1 MITENRFQ
9 CHTYAFI
16 VLNTVYDA
24 KSSMTRRQQ
33 QQALNALRQ
42 HLSSFLTLLLSA
54 MVMCSILLVGATSAS
69 AGMIRDAEIEAA
81 LEGLIAPLEEAAGY
95 TRGTIKIRVILNNQY
110 NAFVAGTHTV
120 YVHSG
125 LIKEA
130 DGVLE
135 FLGVMAHEI
144 GHIREGHV
152 QRLDEA
158 AADAGATATLATIAA
173 LAVAAGG
180 SGDAAAGVLF
190 GGTDQAT
197 RGYLATRRRDEAVAD
212 EIAMSLL
219 EQTELSATG
228 IRDQMQRMARQR
240 SLPESRQSIYYS
252 THPGSGERLQA
263 FQDHVDQSEFSNRP
277 APPSAVHLYDR
288 ARTKVT
294 AWTEAPQRIL
304 SSSSPLSDTAEFTV
318 YARAIAHYRR
328 GALDKALALMDQ
340 LLANHSDDAFFHEFR
355 GDILFA
361 KANPEAA
368 ADAYEA
374 SLSLRKHNPLVQ
386 LNLGRALIATGKDD
400 NLPKAVMA
408 LEFARRGEPKW
419 AFVHRTYGIAL
430 GKSGRLAEADL
441 ALADEALLIGDR
453 GRAIQLAKRVLKSP
467 DLEPLV
473 HSRASDI
480 LFRYGADAAN

>member
-1 MITENRFQ
+1 
-9 CHTYAFI
+9 
-16 VLNTVYDA
+16 
-24 KSSMTRRQQ
+24 MTQF
-33 QQALNALRQ
+33 QQAQAVIASRK
-42 HLSSFLTLLLSA
+42 HLASFLA
-54 MVMCSILLVGATSAS
+54 MVMCVVFSLGTTTVM

-81 LEGLIAPLEEAAGY
+81 LEGLIAPLEQAAGY
-95 TRGTIKIRVILNNQY
+95 TPGTIKIRVILNNQY

-158 AADAGATATLATIAA
+158 AAEAGATATLATIAA

-219 EQTELSATG
+219 EKTELSATG

-263 FQDHVDQSEFSNRP
+263 FQDHVDQSEFSNRQ
-277 APPSAVHLYDR
+277 APPPAVRLYDR

-304 SSSSPLSDTAEFTV
+304 SKTSRLSEVADFTT

-328 GALDKALALMDQ
+328 GALDQALALMDQ
-340 LLANHSDDAFFHEFR
+340 LLANHPDDAFFHEFR

-361 KANPEAA
+361 KADPTAA
-368 ADAYEA
+368 AVAYEA
-374 SLSLRKHNPLVQ
+374 SLALRKHNPLVQ
-386 LNLGRALIATGKDD
+386 LNLGRALIATGADD
-400 NLPKAVMA
+400 DLPRAVTA
-408 LEFARRGEPKW
+408 LEVARLGEPNW

-453 GRAIQLAKRVLKSP
+453 GRAIQLVERVLKSTEL
-467 DLEPLV
+467 DPLL